1 MPLDCGA
8 TFAKYLLCLF
18 NFAFFWAG
26 TAVLAVGIWLA
37 VDQTSLLVLL
47 KFTQTENVL
56 NLLEP
61 LVLRQ
66 AAYLLIAAGTFVFIV
81 SFLGY
86 CGAIKESR
94 VLLALYGCFVL
105 IIVALEITAGSLAAS
120 YHPEAEKE
128 IKGVLLTSLRD
139 HYSTPQQSNAYT
151 VSWNLLQGKLK
162 CCGVRDYG
170 DFEEARQWR
179 GNKSSSQLIPVS
191 CCKLSGDFIDFQPE
205 YKDCTNWPNPTNS
218 YLNRGCYRAMVD
230 YLTENLEMVVGIG
243 VGLGVSQLLG
253 VIFAFCL
260 CHAIANDYIK

>member
-26 TAVLAVGIWLA
+26 TAILAVGIWLA

-47 KFTQTENVL
+47 KFTPTENVL

-61 LVLRQ
+61 LVMRQ
-66 AAYLLIAAGTFVFIV
+66 TAYLFIAAGAFVFIV

-86 CGAIKESR
+86 CGAVKESR
-94 VLLALYGCFVL
+94 VLLALYGAFVL
-105 IIVALEITAGSLAAS
+105 IIIALEITAGSLAAS
-120 YHPEAEKE
+120 YHPQAEKE
-128 IKGVLLTSLRD
+128 IKNLLTNALHDQYR
-139 HYSTPQQSNAYT
+139 TPQQSNAFS
-151 VSWNLLQGKLK
+151 VSWNLLQGKLH
-162 CCGVRDYG
+162 CCGVQDYT
-170 DFEEARQWR
+170 DFEGASQWR
-179 GNKSSSQLIPVS
+179 ANKSSSQLIPVS
-191 CCKLSGDFIDFQPE
+191 CCKLTGNFINFQPE
-205 YKDCTNWPNPTNS
+205 NKDCTNWPNPSNS
-218 YLNRGCYRAMVD
+218 YLNHGCYRAMVD

-243 VGLGVSQLLG
+243 VGLGVAQLLG